1 MTPTPSASTDA
12 DRRSIAAWNATAAD
26 PCDGAMLH
34 ARFEKI
40 VARMPDE
47 TAVIFGEH
55 TLTYAELN
63 RRANQLAHFLR
74 AQNVGPESRV
84 GISMHRSF
92 EMLVAIFGV
101 LKAGAGYV
109 PLDPAVPAER
119 LSYMLADAQLA
130 LTLTQKRFRRGTG
143 FQPVEVRQASLPAE
157 TVASDSVPLLALD
170 TDWPRIAA
178 HADTNPP
185 AAPFTDSLVYV
196 TYTSGS
202 TGRPKGILMT
212 QRPLLNLL
220 GWMLRTTQLPPRA
233 RTLQFASLSF
243 DVSFQDI
250 FSTLLTGGTLV
261 LITEAQRQDL
271 AGLAGLLDRH
281 GVHRI
286 FLPAVAL
293 QQLAVGFCAGKFACK
308 ELRKIISGSEQLVIT
323 DAIRRLFTALPE
335 CRLHN
340 EYGPSETHVVTE
352 LAMPASLDAWVKRP
366 AVGKPIANTQIHILD
381 PRGNPVPIGEL
392 GELHIG
398 GAGLARGYLGR
409 EELTA
414 EKFIP
419 DPHSSAP
426 GARLYRTGDQARWLA
441 SGDIE
446 FIGRL
451 DLQIKIRGYRVEPGD
466 IETALERHPLLRDT
480 CVVARDA
487 DDGGKRLTAY
497 LVAHDTAPNVT
508 DLRAF
513 LADKLPDYMIPSA
526 FVFLNA
532 LPLNANGKIDRAA
545 LPAPTT
551 TRPQLAAAFAAPT
564 NDTEQFLATLW
575 REVLHLDRVGVRDNF
590 FDLGGDSVLLV
601 QIHQR
606 LETHFHREVPIT
618 ALFEHPT
625 IADLAQH
632 LTADG
637 THAAARQQTIADR
650 AARQRA
656 ALTRR

>member
-1 MTPTPSASTDA
+1 MKPTPSARTDEA
-12 DRRSIAAWNATAAD
+12 LLHQRFEETAAQ
-26 PCDGAMLH
+26 
-34 ARFEKI
+34 
-40 VARMPDE
+40 MPDE
-47 TAVIFGEH
+47 TAVIFGEG

-74 AQNVGPESRV
+74 AQNIGPEMRV

-119 LSYMLADAQLA
+119 LSYMIADAQLA
-130 LTLTQKRFRRGTG
+130 LTLTQEHFR
-143 FQPVEVRQASLPAE
+143 E
-157 TVASDSVPLLALD
+157 TLAPHRVPLVALD
-170 TDWPRIAA
+170 SEWPRIAT

-220 GWMLRTTQLPPRA
+220 GWMLRTTHLPPRA

-250 FSTLLTGGTLV
+250 FSTLLSGGALV
-261 LITEAQRQDL
+261 LITETQRQDL

-293 QQLAVGFCAGKFACK
+293 QQLAGGFCTSTHTCR
-308 ELRKIISGSEQLVIT
+308 ELRKVISGSEQLVVT
-323 DAIRRLFTALPE
+323 DAIRRMFAVLPD

-352 LAMPASLDAWVKRP
+352 LALPASLDAWVKRP
-366 AVGKPIANTQIHILD
+366 AIGQPIANTQIHILD
-381 PRGNPVPIGEL
+381 LQGLPVPVGEL
-392 GELHIG
+392 GELFIG

-409 EELTA
+409 AELTA
-414 EKFIP
+414 EKFIS
-419 DPHSSAP
+419 DPFRSEP
-426 GARLYRTGDQARWLA
+426 GARLYRTGDQARWPA

-446 FIGRL
+446 FLGRL
-451 DLQIKIRGYRVEPGD
+451 DHQIKIRGYRVEPGD
-466 IETALERHPLLRDT
+466 IETALERHPNIRDT

-487 DDGGKRLTAY
+487 DEGSKRLVAY
-497 LVAHDTAPNVT
+497 LVAQEIAPNVS
-508 DLRAF
+508 DLRTF

-526 FVFLNA
+526 FVFLAA

-545 LPAPTT
+545 LPAPDA
-551 TRPQLAAAFAAPT
+551 TRPELATVFTAPSSE
-564 NDTEQFLATLW
+564 TEQFLATTW
-575 REVLHLDRVGVRDNF
+575 REVLGLDRVGVRDNF

-601 QIHQR
+601 QIHQH
-606 LETHFHREVPIT
+606 LETHLRREVPIT

-625 IADLAQH
+625 IAALAQH
-632 LTADG
+632 LADDG
-637 THAAARQQTIADR
+637 SRANARQQTITDR